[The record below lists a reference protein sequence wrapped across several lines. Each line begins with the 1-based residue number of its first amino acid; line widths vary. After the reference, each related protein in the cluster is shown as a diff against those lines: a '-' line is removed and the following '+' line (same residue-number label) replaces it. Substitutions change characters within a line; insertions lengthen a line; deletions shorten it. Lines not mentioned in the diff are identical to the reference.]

1 MRDQTVIAF
10 DFGLRQTGIAIGQ
23 TITGT
28 ARGVATLLCRQ
39 GKPKWYELND
49 IVDQFQPQHFVVGLP
64 LHMDGQE
71 SEMSA
76 LARDFADQLQQRY
89 KVAVTLQDERLTSRI
104 AADELADAKAAG
116 VAQTDHELAAC
127 MICSDWLQLLKP
139 LGDSDDFR
147 KT

>member
-1 MRDQTVIAF
+1 
-10 DFGLRQTGIAIGQ
+10 
-23 TITGT
+23 
-28 ARGVATLLCRQ
+28 
-39 GKPKWYELND
+39 
-49 IVDQFQPQHFVVGLP
+49 
-64 LHMDGQE
+64 MDGQE

-139 LGDSDDFR
+139 LGASDDFR